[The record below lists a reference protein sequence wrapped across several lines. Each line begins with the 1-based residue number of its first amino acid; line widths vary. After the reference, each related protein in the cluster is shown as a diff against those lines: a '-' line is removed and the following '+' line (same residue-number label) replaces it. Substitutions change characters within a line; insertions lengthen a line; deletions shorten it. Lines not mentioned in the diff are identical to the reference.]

1 MPPVRSR
8 VDIPPK
14 AKGGSPQGRYRLSC
28 LHFHL
33 VVVFVVAAAVV
44 VVVVAAAAVVGVVGV
59 VVFTLP
65 LRPVVVWTSRPRPK
79 RRESPR

>member
-28 LHFHL
+28 LHFHI
-33 VVVFVVAAAVV
+33 
-44 VVVVAAAAVVGVVGV
+44 VVVVAAAAVVVVAAAAAAGVVGV
-59 VVFTLP
+59 VVLHFP
-65 LRPVVVWTSRPRPK
+65 SGP
-79 RRESPR
+79 